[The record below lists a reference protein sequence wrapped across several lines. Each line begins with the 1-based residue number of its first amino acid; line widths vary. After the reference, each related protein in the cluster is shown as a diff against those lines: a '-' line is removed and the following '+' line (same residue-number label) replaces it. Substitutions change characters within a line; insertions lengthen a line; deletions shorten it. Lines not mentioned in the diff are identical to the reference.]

1 MKIYKKE
8 SIAKESWDRNN
19 YYFIFAHL
27 QKIRMK

>member
-8 SIAKESWDRNN
+8 PIAREGWDRNN

-27 QKIRMK
+27 QKYA